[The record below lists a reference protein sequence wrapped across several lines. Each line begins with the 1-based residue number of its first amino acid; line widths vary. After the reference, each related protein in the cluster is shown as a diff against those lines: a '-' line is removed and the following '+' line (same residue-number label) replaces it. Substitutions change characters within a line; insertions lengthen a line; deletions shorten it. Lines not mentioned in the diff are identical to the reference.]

1 MPKKL
6 HRISVRLCDE
16 DMQYL
21 RGLAERLELPTDG
34 RAVLSRAV
42 QQVLAFMRTS
52 MGTAMPSGQGK
63 QCLTAGGAA

>member
-1 MPKKL
+1 VKKL
-6 HRISVRLCDE
+6 HRISLRLADE
-16 DMQYL
+16 DMQFL
-21 RGLAERLELPTDG
+21 TEMAARLKLPTDG
-34 RAVLSRAV
+34 RPILSRAV